1 MEIEYPISDLL
12 SEIVSD
18 SNLYESYDYVVSHLD
33 TEEQRS
39 KYRPPQKRAKI
50 VEALKYE
57 IGHGIFRITQ
67 DDVEDK
73 EVKDGPKTRI
83 CQAPKV
89 VKRIGCHSVMV
100 VFEKYA
106 YPSLIKNTAASIK
119 GRGMHWL
126 HHIIEEDIANNGQN
140 MNYFY
145 KCDIKGF
152 YDNIIQDFVKKDI
165 REYVSDPILLPILDN
180 FITLMPHGL
189 SKGLRSSQ
197 CFANLHLSYIDHLMC
212 SLVGSYMLGEERRYM
227 YYRYCDDLVMFSS
240 DKKELWR
247 LRNILHG
254 EIEKLGLTIKP
265 DEAIRPL
272 STGLDFLGFVNY
284 GTHSLLRK
292 RTKQNAA
299 RKLAKVKSRKRR
311 QQIIGSFKG
320 MACHA
325 DCKHLFYKL
334 TNQHMKKFSEM
345 GVTYTP
351 ADGKKRFPGK
361 MMRLSAIQNKTIEI
375 HDYES
380 NVKTEHG
387 EDRYIVSFRDPKTQE
402 WGKFFTASEEMK
414 AILDQISDIEDGF
427 PFETVIESEIF
438 DGNKIKYKFT

>member
-1 MEIEYPISDLL
+1 MEIEYPIDDLL

-18 SNLYESYDYVVSHLD
+18 SNLYESFDYVISHLENK
-33 TEEQRS
+33 TQRER
-39 KYRPPQKRAKI
+39 YRLLRDKI
-50 VEALKYE
+50 VEILKQE
-57 IGHGIFRITQ
+57 IGQGSFNITMS
-67 DDVEDK
+67 DVK
-73 EVKDGPKTRI
+73 SIHVKDGPKERD
-83 CQAPKV
+83 CQAPTV
-89 VKRIGCHSVMV
+89 IKRIGCHAVMV
-100 VFEKYA
+100 VFERYV
-106 YPSLIKNTAASIK
+106 YPSLIKNSAASIK

-126 HHIIEEDIANNGQN
+126 HHIIEEDIANNGDN
-140 MNYFY
+140 MRFFY

-152 YDNIIQDFVKKDI
+152 YDNISQDLVKKDV
-165 REYVSDPILLPILDN
+165 REYTSDTKLLQMLDS
-180 FITLMPHGL
+180 FISLMPSGL

-197 CFANLHLSYIDHLMC
+197 CLANIHLSHIDHLMC
-212 SLVGSYMLGEERRYM
+212 SLAGSYMLGDERRYM
-227 YYRYCDDLVMFSS
+227 YYRYCDDITIFSS
-240 DKKELWR
+240 SKKELWK
-247 LRNILHG
+247 LRDVLHE
-254 EIEKLGLTIKP
+254 EIAKLGLTIKP
-265 DEAIRPL
+265 NEAVRPL
-272 STGLDFLGFVNY
+272 SDGLDFLGYVNY

-299 RKLAKVKSRKRR
+299 RKLARVKSRKRR
-311 QQIIGSFKG
+311 QQIIGAFKG

-334 TNQHMKKFSEM
+334 TQQKMKKFSEM

-427 PFETVIESEIF
+427 PFETIIESELF